1 MKLVMFLL
9 GVLFGLLLAVGVAVI
24 VIIKEVENEEADI
37 DY

>member
-24 VIIKEVENEEADI
+24 VIIKEVKDEEADI

>member
-24 VIIKEVENEEADI
+24 VIIKEVKDEEADI
-37 DY
+37 DN

>member
-24 VIIKEVENEEADI
+24 VIIKGVKDEEADI

>member
-24 VIIKEVENEEADI
+24 MIIKEVKDEETDI